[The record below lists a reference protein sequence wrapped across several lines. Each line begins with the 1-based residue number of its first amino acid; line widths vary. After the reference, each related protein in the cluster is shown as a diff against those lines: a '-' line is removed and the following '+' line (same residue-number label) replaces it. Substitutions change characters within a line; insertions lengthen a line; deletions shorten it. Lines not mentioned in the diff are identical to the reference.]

1 MNLSFVH
8 SSVGN
13 WKIGYQLL
21 ANMYACCFSSLEN
34 DLESHLYHF
43 SKRGLWFRQ
52 EAENPSSLRFE
63 EYQKGQ
69 CMAIVEKRSL
79 VIE

>member
-8 SSVGN
+8 SSVRN

-21 ANMYACCFSSLEN
+21 ANMYSCCFSSLEN
-34 DLESHLYHF
+34 DLESNLYHF

-52 EAENPSSLRFE
+52 ETASLSVE
-63 EYQKGQ
+63 EYQKRH